1 MNKKGFLLII
11 TLFTISIISI
21 IGLFVLSLTSNS
33 IEISANLED
42 RLQSEYVSESIINI
56 LFSDYKE
63 ELNKKMENI
72 MKTTDKKIIIDDIN
86 LKDFFDA
93 EYEIELKYI
102 KAYKVEDFLLK
113 VNSKYKGIW
122 DSASA
127 KGSIVNKIYL
137 NENGVSSKDIDM
149 SQREFFESEISK
161 IRNKELRNLE
171 ITEDSVLISNGLK
184 NELYLKKDFE
194 NQKSPY
200 FVWYSYEI
208 TTLKINANLETVN
221 KAEVTGY
228 IINNGK
234 ITGDGIK
241 VVGVFIEDR
250 NSDIQADVEVKGDLI
265 DIYDKKNVNLKYD
278 FNRIKIH
285 KDNLPNY
292 IDLNVKTITKSDLD
306 F

>member
-1 MNKKGFLLII
+1 MNKKGFLLIT
-11 TLFTISIISI
+11 TLFTIAIISI
-21 IGLFVLSLTSNS
+21 IGLFVLNLTSNS

-42 RLQSEYVSESIINI
+42 KLQAEYVSESVINI
-56 LFSDYKE
+56 LFAEHKE
-63 ELNKKMENI
+63 ELNKKMESI
-72 MKTTDKKIIIDDIN
+72 MATKDKKIIIDDIN
-86 LKDFFDA
+86 LKEFFDA

-137 NENGVSSKDIDM
+137 NENGVSSKDIDR
-149 SQREFFESEISK
+149 SQMEFFESEISK
-161 IRNKELRNLE
+161 IKTKELRNFE

-184 NELYLKKDFE
+184 NELYFKKDFE
-194 NQKSPY
+194 NQASPY

-208 TTLKINANLETVN
+208 ITLKINADLETVN
-221 KAEVTGY
+221 KAEMTGY

-241 VVGVFIEDR
+241 AVGVFIEDKS
-250 NSDIQADVEVKGDLI
+250 SDIQADVEVRGDLI
-265 DIYDKKNVNLKYD
+265 DIYDKKNVNLKYE

-285 KDNLPNY
+285 RENLPNY
-292 IDLNVKTITKSDLD
+292 IDLNIKTITKSDLD

>member
-93 EYEIELKYI
+93 EYEIEIKYI

-161 IRNKELRNLE
+161 IRNKEFRNLE

-184 NELYLKKDFE
+184 NELYFKKDFE

>member
-33 IEISANLED
+33 IEISDNLED

-93 EYEIELKYI
+93 EYEIEIKYI

-161 IRNKELRNLE
+161 IRNKEFRNLE
-171 ITEDSVLISNGLK
+171 ITEDSVLISNGLR

-234 ITGDGIK
+234 ITGGVIK

>member
-63 ELNKKMENI
+63 ELNKNMENI

-161 IRNKELRNLE
+161 IRNKEFRNLE

-184 NELYLKKDFE
+184 NELYFKKDFE

>member
-161 IRNKELRNLE
+161 IRNKEFRNLE

-184 NELYLKKDFE
+184 NELYFKKDFE